1 MNPFDNFSLIYLFN
15 LALSE
20 NLLLLVK
27 NFILMKFN
35 FILSFTIMNFV
46 DSKNIFLVFLNIY

>member
-35 FILSFTIMNFV
+35 FILSFNEI
-46 DSKNIFLVFLNIY
+46 SH